1 MLLINNLLI
10 LFACMIFSSHDAIK
24 EVNNPP
30 KVSQMVI
37 ESPFDNEP
45 GLESSDFS
53 R

>member
-10 LFACMIFSSHDAIK
+10 LFACMMFSSHDAIK

-30 KVSQMVI
+30 KVSQVVI
-37 ESPFDNEP
+37 ESPFDNQP
-45 GLESSDFS
+45 GLEASDLP